1 MDKKLIISFSAAS
14 LVIFSSCAGIIGF
27 RNPDISREDVVR
39 QEAAKDLP
47 PVKFDDFEKGKLTGA
62 YSYANK
68 GGGASVA
75 YNITSP
81 GEGHESRYAA
91 VADYDTGSNSD
102 WGCGFGS
109 STNYGEGFIDAADR
123 RKISV
128 WVKAEEG
135 ITFYIFVNE
144 SSANGAD
151 GEFWNSPSQTGAGE
165 WMEYEIPFDEFFR
178 NIYSGNQAGN
188 LEFDAEGIGVVGAQ
202 LGGNQGKGKF
212 YIDDI
217 WIK

>member
-1 MDKKLIISFSAAS
+1 MSKNLIIALAAV
-14 LVIFSSCAGIIGF
+14 LIFSSCAGVIGF
-27 RNPDISREDVVR
+27 RNPDVSKSEAVRE
-39 QEAAKDLP
+39 EAAKDLP

-62 YSYANK
+62 YAYANK
-68 GGGASVA
+68 AGGASA
-75 YNITSP
+75 SYNITSP
-81 GEGHESRYAA
+81 GEGHESQYAA

-109 STNYGEGFIDAADR
+109 STNYGEGFIDAGGR
-123 RKISV
+123 RKISL

-135 ITFYIFVNE
+135 LTFYIFVNE

-165 WMEYEIPFDEFFR
+165 WAEYIIPFDEFFR

-202 LGGNQGKGKF
+202 IGGAQGKGKF
-212 YIDDI
+212 YMDDI